1 MARHVLPFA
10 ASAALT
16 LALAGCSNYETPRR
30 PSWRGAAE
38 KACLA
43 QKPFQVSAY
52 IQPARE
58 IDGPGICG
66 LFYPF
71 KVSALRDGGVRL
83 NSVYTLDCPMIARL
97 NAWVSE
103 IMQPAARARFGQEV
117 VEIDAMGAYSCRT
130 MNNRPGGR
138 ISEHA
143 FGNAIDIGGFRL
155 ADGREITIVHDWT
168 RGDEQ
173 TRAFLQDVHSGAC
186 GQFTTV
192 LGPGSNIFHYNHIH
206 VDLAL
211 HGNTSSGPRR
221 ICRPLLGPG
230 PVPEPPRDGLPN
242 PPEIEEEIDIA
253 ESRNPTGETLVMH
266 PGPGQGPPARIPDSL
281 FADAARIPT
290 ARAYA
295 PLPPEPVGAPFRPKS
310 AHVPEGR
317 PSDWDLTSSIPA
329 R

>member
-1 MARHVLPFA
+1 MARRDMPFA
-10 ASAALT
+10 AAAALM
-16 LALAGCSNYETPRR
+16 LALTGCSNYETPRR
-30 PSWRGAAE
+30 PAWRGAAE

-43 QKPFQVSAY
+43 QRPFQVSAY

-66 LFYPF
+66 LYYPF
-71 KVSALRDGGVRL
+71 KVSALLNGQVRL
-83 NSVYTLDCPMIARL
+83 NAAYTLDCPMIARL
-97 NAWVSE
+97 DAWVSE
-103 IMQPAARARFGQEV
+103 KVQPAARARFGEEV
-117 VEIDAMGAYSCRT
+117 AEIAAMGAYSCRT
-130 MNNRPGGR
+130 MNNQPGGR

-155 ADGREITIVHDWT
+155 ASGREISIRRDWW

-186 GQFTTV
+186 GDFTTV

-206 VDLAL
+206 LDLAL

-221 ICRPLLGPG
+221 ICRPLLGPS

-242 PPEIEEEIDIA
+242 PPEIDEEVDIA
-253 ESRNPTGETLVMH
+253 ENVRPAEGAAAIH
-266 PGPGQGPPARIPDSL
+266 AGPGAGPPARIPDAL
-281 FADAARIPT
+281 FAQALRLPL

-295 PLPPEPVGAPFRPKS
+295 PLPPQSIGAPFQQNS
-310 AHVPEGR
+310 AKPPEGK
-317 PSDWDLTSSIPA
+317 PPDWDLIRFPA
-329 R
+329 D